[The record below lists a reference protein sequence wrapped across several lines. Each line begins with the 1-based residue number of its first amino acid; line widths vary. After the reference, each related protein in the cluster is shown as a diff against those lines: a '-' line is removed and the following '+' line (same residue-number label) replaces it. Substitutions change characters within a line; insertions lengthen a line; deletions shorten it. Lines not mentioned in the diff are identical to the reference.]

1 MSTASGTGFE
11 VGDRFSDDGHASGS
25 DHTDRRANDVAV
37 LRENLRK
44 LRDEEPPLPPYYWW
58 LARLISRPQLRQNR
72 SP

>member
-1 MSTASGTGFE
+1 MRSS
-11 VGDRFSDDGHASGS
+11 DR
-25 DHTDRRANDVAV
+25 TDRRANDVAV
-37 LRENLRK
+37 LRENLQK